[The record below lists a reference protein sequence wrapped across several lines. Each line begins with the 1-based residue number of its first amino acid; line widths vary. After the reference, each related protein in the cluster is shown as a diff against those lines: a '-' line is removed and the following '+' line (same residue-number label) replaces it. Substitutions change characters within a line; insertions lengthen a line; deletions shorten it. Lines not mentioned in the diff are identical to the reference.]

1 MEKKDT
7 KTQKKP
13 GPPKGVTN
21 NPKGR
26 PKGIPN
32 KLTKESKEILL
43 HIFETLSD
51 VIVSEYLNI
60 DKVKSLPPEVLLEFY
75 IKIIPYLIPKAE
87 AKTDDAKNNVSIQFD
102 RLLTSFGV
110 RSELPQ

>member
-87 AKTDDAKNNVSIQFD
+87 AKTEEKSNVSIQFD

>member
-1 MEKKDT
+1 MEEKDT

-32 KLTKESKEILL
+32 KLTKESKEVLL

-87 AKTDDAKNNVSIQFD
+87 TKTEEKSNVSIQFD

>member
-51 VIVSEYLNI
+51 ESGEVVEHSSIVKLKEGASDIEDKNKLINI
-60 DKVKSLPPEVLLEFY
+60 FKNLKEKDDDYEED
-75 IKIIPYLIPKAE
+75 
-87 AKTDDAKNNVSIQFD
+87 TDTYSDFKF
-102 RLLTSFGV
+102 LKY
-110 RSELPQ
+110 

>member
-32 KLTKESKEILL
+32 KLTKESKE
-43 HIFETLSD
+43 IFETLSD

-87 AKTDDAKNNVSIQFD
+87 AKTEEKSNVSIQFD